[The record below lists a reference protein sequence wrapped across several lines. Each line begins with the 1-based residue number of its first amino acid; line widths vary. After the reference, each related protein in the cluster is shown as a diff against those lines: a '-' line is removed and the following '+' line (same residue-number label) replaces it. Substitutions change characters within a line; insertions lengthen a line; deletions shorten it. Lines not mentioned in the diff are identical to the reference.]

1 MSFVQQSTLILQS
14 AYLQSGR
21 ETTSPQS
28 TERIAGGSKA
38 LLQAVWWISRNWVER
53 VAVSDP
59 HRVSLIDLGLL
70 IDDLV
75 RAGDYSSAA
84 MTDVQDLLCNA
95 CRRLNAAPGQ
105 CDGQSLHGCLLLRE
119 MNH

>member
-1 MSFVQQSTLILQS
+1 VPTGQFGHLQTARGS
-14 AYLQSGR
+14 APPPSADDVSGD
-21 ETTSPQS
+21 
-28 TERIAGGSKA
+28 SKT
-38 LLQAVWWISRNWVER
+38 LLQAAWWISRMWVER
-53 VAVSDP
+53 VPVHDP

-84 MTDVQDLLCNA
+84 MMDVQTHLCDG

-105 CDGQSLHGCLLLRE
+105 CAGQSLHVCLLLRE
-119 MNH
+119 SSH